1 MKGTISCNL
10 IGNSCRNVKIYYPGF
25 NLEFVSNKSERKKTN
40 LFYISRYFIKS
51 IDYDFHVNI
60 TFFLNRELFK
70 NFK

>member
-40 LFYISRYFIKS
+40 LFYISRYFVKS
-51 IDYDFHVNI
+51 IDYDFHLNI
-60 TFFLNRELFK
+60 TFFK
-70 NFK
+70 